1 MGLATHQGPWLL
13 GTVKNNTAAVSTANA
28 QLGLN
33 RNTGATSVGQTAT
46 VTWSDAANSS
56 AFVVP
61 AGSCIT
67 NIAFYSASGFVV
79 ASGSSTLTV
88 YANATQIASVTV
100 GTTGAAFAGTVT
112 LTAAGAATIANVG
125 TSDVVIKYTVAGT
138 TLSSGSGTLLVEY
151 IVRNSDGTAV
161 PASG

>member
-1 MGLATHQGPWLL
+1 
-13 GTVKNNTAAVSTANA
+13 
-28 QLGLN
+28 
-33 RNTGATSVGQTAT
+33 
-46 VTWSDAANSS
+46 
-56 AFVVP
+56 VVP

-67 NIAFYSASGFVV
+67 NIAFYSASGFTV

-88 YANATQIASVTV
+88 YANATQIGSVTV

-138 TLSSGSGTLLVEY
+138 TLSNGSGTLLVEY